1 MLLESRSE
9 FLNEFITEG
18 LRFSSSLY
26 MTLIWLRVFRWVLS
40 DPKSVKEK
48 MNPQLGG
55 FKDFFEDPTADNYMD
70 CVFKEISK
78 SYSQAGP
85 SRSNTKRRLAKIYDS
100 DDSDDERVL
109 PPVPSRFLPS
119 SDEEAEEQPKKKNAK
134 KSKKRKI

>member
-1 MLLESRSE
+1 
-9 FLNEFITEG
+9 
-18 LRFSSSLY
+18 
-26 MTLIWLRVFRWVLS
+26 
-40 DPKSVKEK
+40 

-55 FKDFFEDPTADNYMD
+55 FKDFFGDPTADNYMD

-119 SDEEAEEQPKKKNAK
+119 SDEEAEEQPKKKKAK

>member
-26 MTLIWLRVFRWVLS
+26 MTLIWLRVFRWVLN

-55 FKDFFEDPTADNYMD
+55 FKDFFEDPTADNYMN
-70 CVFKEISK
+70 CVFKEICK
-78 SYSQAGP
+78 SYSQAAP
-85 SRSNTKRRLAKIYDS
+85 SKSNTKRRLDEIYDS
-100 DDSDDERVL
+100 DDTDDDRVL
-109 PPVPSRFLPS
+109 PPVPSRFLHS
-119 SDEEAEEQPKKKNAK
+119 SDEEAEEQPKKKKGNK
-134 KSKKRKI
+134 NKKRKI